1 MNILVIG
8 SKGFI
13 GTHCL
18 NFFEQ
23 KGAVVYGCDVV
34 VDYTSKHYFL
44 IDATNADFKEIFE
57 KHSFDICINCSGAS
71 SVAESI
77 QNPRRDFELNTMNVF
92 KLLDAIRQFSPDC
105 KFVQISSAAVYG
117 NPVQLPVK
125 ETNELAPISPY
136 GWHKLYSEQL
146 CSEFVTLYNNK
157 VAIVRP
163 FSVYGAGLK
172 KQLFWDVYQK
182 IKKNIPFQLYG
193 TGRETR
199 DFMHVSDLLHLIE
212 LIIEKGAFNGEV
224 YNAANGNAISI
235 SEVVGLFASLFNCE
249 IKYTFGNQIKEGDP
263 LYWQADVKKIQSL
276 NYVPKKTIE
285 EGLKE
290 YLEWVEE
297 NA

>member
-18 NFFEQ
+18 NFFRQ
-23 KGAVVYGCDVV
+23 KNSVFGCDVV
-34 VDYTSKHYFL
+34 TDFVDKNYFL

-57 KHSFDICINCSGAS
+57 KRPFDVCINCSGAA
-71 SVAESI
+71 SVADSI
-77 QNPRRDFELNTMNVF
+77 HHPRRDFELNTMNVF
-92 KLLDAIRQFSPDC
+92 KLLDAIRQFSPGC

-117 NPVQLPVK
+117 NPAHLPVK
-125 ETNELAPISPY
+125 ETNELSPISPY

-146 CSEFVTLYNNK
+146 CREFVTFYNSK
-157 VAIVRP
+157 VVIVRP
-163 FSVYGAGLK
+163 FSVYGIGLK

-182 IKKNIPFQLYG
+182 IKSNAPFQLYG
-193 TGRETR
+193 TGKETR
-199 DFMHVSDLLHLIE
+199 DFIHISDLLYLIE
-212 LIIEKGAFNGEV
+212 LIIEKGEFNAEV

-235 SEVVGLFASLFNCE
+235 NEVVDLFVSLLNCE

-263 LYWQADVKKIQSL
+263 LYWQADVKKITAL
-276 NYVPKKTIE
+276 NYIPKKPIK

-290 YLEWVEE
+290 YLEWAKE